1 MKKNTWKYGGAIF
14 AILLTFVFVW
24 NFNNTVSK
32 ETVISVKAKSLKK
45 DIKNETK
52 SGTTKGMK
60 TAFTIVSHAD
70 YTKDAASVYTMY
82 QKAQV
87 VLVGKFEKENKSF
100 VDNGFIETESH
111 MKITKVLKGTL
122 ADSEMK
128 NGIDIVSY
136 GGEVTLDTYLNN
148 TTQEPEKVESNG
160 VVHKP
165 KQYSK
170 QERESEKV
178 VSIPEQQAN
187 KDKDKNSE
195 VMVFLSRNPAPNNY
209 FVIADAFGYRK
220 INNKGEVFNPITNSY
235 ENVDF
240 YSKN

>member
-1 MKKNTWKYGGAIF
+1 MKKA
-14 AILLTFVFVW
+14 
-24 NFNNTVSK
+24 
-32 ETVISVKAKSLKK
+32 
-45 DIKNETK
+45 IKNETI
-52 SGTTKGMK
+52 SGTTAGMK
-60 TAFTIVSHAD
+60 TAFSPFVLVD
-70 YTKDAASVYTMY
+70 YTKDVTSVDTMY
-82 QKAQV
+82 QKASV
-87 VLVGKFEKENKSF
+87 VLVGKFEKDNKSF
-100 VDNGFIETESH
+100 VDHDAIKTESH
-111 MKITKVLKGTL
+111 KKIIKVLKGTL
-122 ADSEMK
+122 TDSEMK

-148 TTQEPEKVESNG
+148 TTPDPDKVDSNG
-160 VVHKP
+160 VVHKQ

-178 VSIPEQQAN
+178 VSIREKQAN

-209 FVIADAFGYRK
+209 FVMGDAYGYRK
-220 INNKGEVFNPITNSY
+220 INDKGEVFNPVTNSY